1 MSHNKV
7 SVRLTQSIAIIEAA
21 PRVYVRLEDGF
32 AIPTYAEILITLNV
46 ALRDSKLYT
55 VFTKP

>member
-21 PRVYVRLEDGF
+21 LRVCVRLEDDF
-32 AIPTYAEILITLNV
+32 AIPTYAEIPITLNV
-46 ALRDSKLYT
+46 ALRDTKLCTKFSK
-55 VFTKP
+55 P